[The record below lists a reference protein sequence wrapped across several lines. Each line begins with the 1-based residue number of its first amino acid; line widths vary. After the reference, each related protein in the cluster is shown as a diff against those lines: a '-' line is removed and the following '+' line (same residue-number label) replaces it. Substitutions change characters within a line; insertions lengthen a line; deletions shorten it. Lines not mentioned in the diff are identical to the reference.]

1 MAAAI
6 EAARRVLVVG
16 GFPTERVV
24 DIHLNA
30 AEDELYVTLSAND
43 HASQPKVPPSKRR
56 RPREYQRIAV
66 RCGCWLEHD
75 HATVYGNTV
84 DLGRGGLFL
93 RTALPMDPGAK
104 VRVTLQLPS
113 HETVVAE
120 GKVVRIVSPDRGD
133 RPGLGV
139 RFDHLP
145 DGEDS
150 LHAFLFG
157 RLESGSRDV
166 EGDL

>member
-1 MAAAI
+1 
-6 EAARRVLVVG
+6 
-16 GFPTERVV
+16 
-24 DIHLNA
+24 
-30 AEDELYVTLSAND
+30 VTLSAND
-43 HASQPKVPPSKRR
+43 HAAPKKAPSSRRR

-75 HATVYGNTV
+75 QATVYGNTV

-93 RTALPMDPGAK
+93 RTALPMDPGAE

-113 HETVVAE
+113 QKTVVAE
-120 GKVVRIVSPDRGD
+120 GKVVRIVSPHRGD

-139 RFDHLP
+139 RFDRLP

-157 RLESGSRDV
+157 RLESAPRDV